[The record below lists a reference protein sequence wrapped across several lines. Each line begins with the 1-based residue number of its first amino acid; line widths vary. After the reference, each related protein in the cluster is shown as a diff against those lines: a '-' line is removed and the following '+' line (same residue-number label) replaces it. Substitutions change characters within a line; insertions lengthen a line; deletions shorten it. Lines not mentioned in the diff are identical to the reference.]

1 MQYYTTEQVAEI
13 FAISPKTVRKLITT
27 GKMKAVKIG
36 IEYRISD
43 KELERFAVENETT
56 GE

>member
-1 MQYYTTEQVAEI
+1 
-13 FAISPKTVRKLITT
+13 
-27 GKMKAVKIG
+27 MKAVKIG

-43 KELERFAVENETT
+43 KELERFAAKNETP

>member
-27 GKMKAVKIG
+27 GKMKAVKN
-36 IEYRISD
+36 RD
-43 KELERFAVENETT
+43 RVPDQR
-56 GE
+56 